1 MISVNLTG
9 IQMLTSDALSCGR
22 AHPLHPRTPPMR
34 SIFLMFALLL
44 APLARAEEAKAADPK
59 LGGYDACSGCHDKT
73 GKDAP
78 AFDLDAFAK
87 SIHAGQASCTDCHAG
102 YTMGPHEGELAP
114 LSPADQAV
122 VARIAKARWPAPAGH
137 AGKGDKAEAAA
148 AEVTVAAPRAYLA
161 CGGCHEGNN
170 PEMWTA

>member
-78 AFDLDAFAK
+78 AFDIDAFAK

-102 YTMGPHEGELAP
+102 YTMGPHDAELPA
-114 LSPADQAV
+114 LAAADQAV
-122 VARIAKARWPAPAGH
+122 VDRIAKARWPAAAPAHGAKH
-137 AGKGDKAEAAA
+137 EAG
-148 AEVTVAAPRAYLA
+148 EVKVAAPRAYLA
-161 CGGCHEGNN
+161 CAGCHEGNN
-170 PEMWTA
+170 PEVMAG